1 MPSGLEIPVRNPIE
15 DGEMPDEE
23 SDKELEPQDV
33 EGDSDGD
40 SDESGDENSI
50 RHLVPQPQPQPQQHP
65 NIHVANFQQFMIR
78 RNIQFEMD
86 KIETIK
92 SDRIDRV
99 VHCSFRRL
107 KLKLK
112 IDRILLRSLR
122 RKQWVV
128 SQLEDRFLMNM
139 EREKQT
145 ELVKPRTLTDL
156 AKDTL
161 MEQVMRATLLQLSE
175 QLERFERRVAEL
187 KDLQKKYNRLRIRSQ
202 KMKAARARES
212 DESNEGAGGAG
223 GPNDAASSGG
233 SKGSPDDSEDSPRVL
248 QRDIAFLEKFVL
260 ARQRYMDHQTEFFKK
275 VREHNKL
282 LRQPLSVVPM
292 LAPNAHPTMDPDTG
306 HLVGIMHPDYMR
318 APILLKKETDRL
330 AALRKKLHF
339 GPTSGGQ

>member
-1 MPSGLEIPVRNPIE
+1 MPSGLKLPVRNPPE
-15 DGEMPDEE
+15 DEE

-40 SDESGDENSI
+40 SDSASFSDES
-50 RHLVPQPQPQPQQHP
+50 HLVPQPHP

-92 SDRIDRV
+92 SDRVDRV
-99 VHCSFRRL
+99 VCCSFRRL

-128 SQLEDRFLMNM
+128 SQLEQRFLMNM
-139 EREKQT
+139 EREKQS
-145 ELVKPRTLTDL
+145 ELVKPRSLTDL
-156 AKDTL
+156 AKDML
-161 MEQVMRATLLQLSE
+161 MEQVMRATLLQLGE

-202 KMKAARARES
+202 KIKAARAREY
-212 DESNEGAGGAG
+212 DESNEGDRASNAETI
-223 GPNDAASSGG
+223 SSGG
-233 SKGSPDDSEDSPRVL
+233 STGAGVSKGAADESEESPCVL

-260 ARQRYMDHQTEFFKK
+260 ARQRYMDHQTQFFKK

-292 LAPNAHPTMDPDTG
+292 PAPDAHPAMDAATG

-318 APILLKKETDRL
+318 APILLKTETDRL
-330 AALRKKLHF
+330 AALREKLHF